1 MVQPRGVRGPGIN
14 KWDLSLFKNF
24 AVAEGVRLQFRAC
37 GPVRL
42 ENDVLKGFGNSSEK
56 VSPPLALLAAKAK
69 GKREKAQRVIQ
80 KVLAQRKPL
89 RWLRYAGPRQK
100 R

>member
-1 MVQPRGVRGPGIN
+1 VEECFNRAAFARPASNTFGNMGRDSLRGPGIN

-24 AVAEGVRLQFRAC
+24 AVAEGVRLQFRAR

-56 VSPPLALLAAKAK
+56 SSAGRFARGKDK
-69 GKREKAQRVIQ
+69 G
-80 KVLAQRKPL
+80 
-89 RWLRYAGPRQK
+89 
-100 R
+100 